1 MSKPS
6 SAQLAANMQP
16 LVRDF
21 VEAKVEEE
29 LQKVSA
35 DLLAKIESISA
46 KQEIKDLISR
56 LEATES
62 SMRVDDKY
70 SLTRA
75 KLMRLMREMGIE

>member
-21 VEAKVEEE
+21 VEAKVDEE
-29 LQKVSA
+29 LRKAVA
-35 DLLAKIESISA
+35 DLSAKIESISA
-46 KQEIKDLISR
+46 KKEIADLGDR
-56 LEATES
+56 LGAAES

-75 KLMRLMREMGIE
+75 KLIRLMREMGIE